1 MSALRGVLTADQRD
15 QLNCLTRDRSVDAVL
30 ALRAR
35 LVLWWDDGHS
45 AVQIAEWAGVADKTA
60 RLWPARYAE
69 SGIDGLHGMPHPGK
83 RRVHDERIR
92 SRILALSRTSPPEHT
107 GLSHWS
113 SREMAKYLKR
123 HEGIEV
129 SHVFVAD
136 LWREHGL
143 KPHRQDTFK
152 LSRDRDF
159 AEKVADIVGLYL
171 SPPAAAVVL
180 CVDEKSGVQ
189 ALDRTQPLLPMTFDR
204 TEKRTH
210 DYVRHGTV
218 NLFGALDVATGKV
231 TGECYPRRGSEE
243 FLAFMKTIAAQ
254 YVDCEVH
261 VVVDNLGTH
270 FTAEVRDWL
279 ADNPNIT
286 FHRTPVGASWINQ
299 IEIWFGLITRQAIR
313 RGTFSSVKQLITTI
327 ENYIAN
333 WNADCKPFSWTADAD
348 TILAK
353 VRWIESEVHKL
364 TGH

>member
-45 AVQIAEWAGVADKTA
+45 AVQIAEWAGVADKTE
-60 RLWPARYAE
+60 RLWRARYAE

-143 KPHRQDTFK
+143 KPHRQDTF
-152 LSRDRDF
+152 R
-159 AEKVADIVGLYL
+159 
-171 SPPAAAVVL
+171 
-180 CVDEKSGVQ
+180 
-189 ALDRTQPLLPMTFDR
+189 
-204 TEKRTH
+204 
-210 DYVRHGTV
+210 
-218 NLFGALDVATGKV
+218 
-231 TGECYPRRGSEE
+231 SEE
-243 FLAFMKTIAAQ
+243 HTSELQSRQ
-254 YVDCEVH
+254 YLVCRLLLEKKNH
-261 VVVDNLGTH
+261 T
-270 FTAEVRDWL
+270 
-279 ADNPNIT
+279 
-286 FHRTPVGASWINQ
+286 
-299 IEIWFGLITRQAIR
+299 
-313 RGTFSSVKQLITTI
+313 
-327 ENYIAN
+327 
-333 WNADCKPFSWTADAD
+333 
-348 TILAK
+348 
-353 VRWIESEVHKL
+353 
-364 TGH
+364 

>member
-1 MSALRGVLTADQRD
+1 
-15 QLNCLTRDRSVDAVL
+15 
-30 ALRAR
+30 
-35 LVLWWDDGHS
+35 
-45 AVQIAEWAGVADKTA
+45 
-60 RLWPARYAE
+60 
-69 SGIDGLHGMPHPGK
+69 
-83 RRVHDERIR
+83 
-92 SRILALSRTSPPEHT
+92 
-107 GLSHWS
+107 
-113 SREMAKYLKR
+113 MAKYLKR
-123 HEGIEV
+123 HEGIDV

-152 LSRDRDF
+152 LSKDPLF

-171 SPPAAAVVL
+171 APPAAAVVL

-189 ALDRTQPLLPMTFDR
+189 ALDRTQPLLPVTFDK
-204 TEKRTH
+204 TEKRTN

-243 FLAFMKTIAAQ
+243 FLAFMKTVAAQ
-254 YVDCEVH
+254 YADREVH

-270 FTAEVRDWL
+270 FTPEVRDWL
-279 ADNPNIT
+279 ANNPNIT

-313 RGTFSSVKQLITTI
+313 RGTFSSVKQLIATI
-327 ENYIAN
+327 HNYITN
-333 WNADCKPFSWTADAD
+333 WNASCRPFTWTADAD